1 MNKRKKLQE
10 NTSGDDLLPLE
21 WRSAKGSGRN
31 LKEWEEW
38 EKG

>member
-1 MNKRKKLQE
+1 MNQRKKLQE

-21 WRSAKGSGRN
+21 WRSAKDSSRI
-31 LKEWEEW
+31 LKKW